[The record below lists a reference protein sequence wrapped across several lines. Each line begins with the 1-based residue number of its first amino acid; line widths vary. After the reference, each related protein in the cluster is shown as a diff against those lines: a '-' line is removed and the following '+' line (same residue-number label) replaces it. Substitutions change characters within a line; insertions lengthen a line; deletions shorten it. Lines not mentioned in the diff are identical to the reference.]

1 MPAFAGE
8 PKPFYS
14 EATRLEILRLRTRGC
29 LFSEIAK
36 KLDITESGAC
46 KAFKRMVKRGSV
58 KDLPRSGR
66 PRKIPQK
73 EMREIKLSLVRKKI
87 ATAREIQTYLKE
99 VTAPKPVTVSTT
111 TIRNS
116 LKREG
121 FYPYKVVAKPALT
134 AKQKRERVRLAKK
147 WRESIDDWSTV
158 VFSDETT
165 IKEAPRGRNQYQWQ
179 RKGTC
184 FADRRKRPKRLF
196 GGKTIRLWAAITHK
210 KVLAWRIFESDLT
223 AKAYQEILKRS
234 LIPRAEKE
242 FKDHHWWFQQ
252 DNASPHVAKST
263 IEWLEEV
270 ATSRGFDILDWAP
283 HSADLNLIENL
294 WSEISNEI
302 ALDALPRSS
311 SQLKKYVEKVMARLS
326 TGEGE
331 EYFQKLYKSVP
342 DRLDAIIEGKGEF
355 LSL

>member
-1 MPAFAGE
+1 MFVVKK
-8 PKPFYS
+8 KPRWRTDAIFWILHLCHTQTCLLSLANQSRSTQRPLVWKFFVS
-14 EATRLEILRLRTRGC
+14 EHAVACFPRSPSL
-29 LFSEIAK
+29 A
-36 KLDITESGAC
+36 ITESGAC

-66 PRKIPQK
+66 PCKIPQK

-210 KVLAWRIFESDLT
+210 KVLAC
-223 AKAYQEILKRS
+223 
-234 LIPRAEKE
+234 
-242 FKDHHWWFQQ
+242 H
-252 DNASPHVAKST
+252 
-263 IEWLEEV
+263 
-270 ATSRGFDILDWAP
+270 
-283 HSADLNLIENL
+283 
-294 WSEISNEI
+294 
-302 ALDALPRSS
+302 
-311 SQLKKYVEKVMARLS
+311 ARL
-326 TGEGE
+326 EN
-331 EYFQKLYKSVP
+331 F
-342 DRLDAIIEGKGEF
+342 
-355 LSL
+355 